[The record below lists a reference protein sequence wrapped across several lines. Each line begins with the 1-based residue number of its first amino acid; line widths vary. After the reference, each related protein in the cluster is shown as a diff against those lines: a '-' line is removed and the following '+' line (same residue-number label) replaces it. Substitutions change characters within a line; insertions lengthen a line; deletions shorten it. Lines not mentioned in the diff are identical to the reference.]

1 MSIWMKR
8 LSPIYFIPLFLV
20 IAAGVQAQNNAD
32 TIRVKM
38 REIVVSQPTSN
49 ISSID
54 APLALSLHSRP
65 TRERTGSAA
74 TSLSSITQQL
84 PGVWASSRQT
94 KALGGRLLIRGAGWR
109 STFGVRGVQV
119 VLNGIPLTM
128 ADGSSVLN
136 IIDPDVIKD
145 LEVIR
150 GPSSTYWG
158 NSSGGVLYLSS
169 LPDYSLRKNFRIR
182 LYGGSFGLMK
192 ELIQYHQKFGP
203 HKISA
208 YSSYQSENGYR
219 DYSRSKIFRAGLQGS
234 TKLSSKSHLEY
245 SGAFFTMPEA
255 ENPSGLTAGQVK
267 EDPKQANSAYVHSQ
281 AGKQARQGQLG
292 LKYYHQT
299 SAGLVKLTGYGIFR
313 NLTNPLPFAI
323 IRVNRLAGGFRGTL
337 QKEINHL
344 QVKGGFELKTQNDD
358 RHEYQNNGGR
368 RGMVTVDEVE
378 KVNNKAIFGNAAY
391 QWNHLIFKGG
401 IRYDWLTFETD
412 AQKNAN
418 AGKRT
423 FHAFSPSFG
432 IGFRPGFAEFYASLS
447 TAFEAPT
454 TTELTNRP
462 GGGNGFNPNLQP
474 EHSLDLE
481 IGTRG
486 HIIQNSWMF
495 DAAFYRMWVQNLLFP
510 YQLKPNGEE
519 FYRNEGKTRH
529 SGLELSTTI
538 TPISRLTLKA
548 TYNFIVARFRKA
560 QTLDSISLKD
570 KNVPGIPR
578 NRLNMSLAW
587 SPAAFWIQLKSQF
600 VSSYPVN
607 EINSFFNDAYWLF
620 DAKISYQYSFGRSNV
635 SMVPFINLNNIL
647 GTVYNGAV
655 SVGARGGKFYYPA
668 PGFNWQ
674 AGISF
679 TF

>member
-1 MSIWMKR
+1 MAS
-8 LSPIYFIPLFLV
+8 
-20 IAAGVQAQNNAD
+20 AQAQNSSD

-49 ISSID
+49 ISSIN
-54 APLALSLHSRP
+54 APLSLSLHSRA
-65 TRERTGSAA
+65 TREKASSAA
-74 TSLSSITQQL
+74 NSLSSITQQL
-84 PGVWASSRQT
+84 PGVWATSRQT

-128 ADGSSVLN
+128 ADGSTVLN

-145 LEVIR
+145 VEVIR

-169 LPDYSLRKNFRIR
+169 RPNYSLGKDFHAR

-192 ELIQYHQKFGP
+192 EIIQYHRKFGQ

-219 DYSRSKIFRAGLQGS
+219 DYSSSKIFRAGLQGS
-234 TKLSSKSHLEY
+234 TKLSNKSHVEY
-245 SGAFFTMPEA
+245 SGAFFSMPEA
-255 ENPSGLTAGQVK
+255 ENPSGLTAQQV
-267 EDPKQANSAYVHSQ
+267 EADPRQANSAYVHTQ

-292 LKYYHQT
+292 LKYYHNT
-299 SAGLVKLTGYGIFR
+299 SAGLVKLTGYGTFR
-313 NLTNPLPFAI
+313 DLTNPLPFDI

-337 QKEINHL
+337 QKKINHFQL
-344 QVKGGFELKTQNDD
+344 KGGFELKTQHDN

-368 RGMVTVDEVE
+368 RGAVTVEEVE
-378 KVNNKAIFGNAAY
+378 KVENKAIFGNAAY
-391 QWNHLIFKGG
+391 RWKLLTLKGG

-412 AQKNAN
+412 ARKNVN

-423 FHAFSPSFG
+423 FHAISPSFG
-432 IGFRPGFAEFYASLS
+432 IGFHPGFAEFYANLS

-462 GGGNGFNPNLQP
+462 SGGNSFNPNLQP
-474 EHSLDLE
+474 EHTLNLE

-486 HIIQNSWMF
+486 DLIQNAWRF
-495 DAAFYRMWVQNLLFP
+495 DAAFYRMWVRNLLFP

-529 SGLELSTTI
+529 TGLELSTTI
-538 TPISRLTLKA
+538 TPVSRLTLKA
-548 TYNFIVARFRKA
+548 TYNFIVARFQKA
-560 QTLDSISLKD
+560 QTLDSLSLKG

-578 NRLNMSLAW
+578 NRLNMSLTW

-620 DAKISYQYSFGRSNV
+620 DAKLSYKYSFARSNV
-635 SMVPFINLNNIL
+635 NMVPFINLNNIL

-674 AGISF
+674 AGISLAF
-679 TF
+679 